1 MGPFDHGNTQK
12 TDLYQTS
19 LYCTPQWKWGIK
31 ILFVIFQ
38 KRYPTWTTCSLAVPV
53 KSWTVSFLIIT
64 MHQQEKLLEYKLL
77 EASHNKS
84 LQFFCLISWK
94 MEIDLT
100 KEASLNLWI
109 NHSLPVSCVTSP
121 PPPQWAFDSDP
132 MFTEHKRS
140 ALVPALKGTTVPQ
153 WLLSDLFK
161 MGFHGSLKL

>member
-84 LQFFCLISWK
+84 SVLL
-94 MEIDLT
+94 
-100 KEASLNLWI
+100 
-109 NHSLPVSCVTSP
+109 
-121 PPPQWAFDSDP
+121 FDKLKDGNRSDERG
-132 MFTEHKRS
+132 FTEPVDQSFSSCKLCYFTTTSVSIRFRS
-140 ALVPALKGTTVPQ
+140 DVHWTQTIGSSASSQRYNCAAMVIEWSVQ
-153 WLLSDLFK
+153 N
-161 MGFHGSLKL
+161 GFPW